1 MVYARGKP
9 GWTFRLGHLL
19 LGIAVIAGP
28 TAILMRGLAVR
39 RFERGARASERVF
52 RPIITYHDQV
62 AANYRREARESY
74 ELAVQR
80 SGGVEVRDF
89 YALAAARL
97 GLLVIS
103 RPTSPGDARE
113 WITAVSSVIRS
124 ICRDV
129 WSLARRERGSASVL
143 DNFRSL
149 VWSSRM
155 AAHHARLGEYY
166 SRLLAERRSEM
177 PALPA
182 TLRSERS
189 ALEAEL
195 RLKNGNPALMLLPAP
210 PPDLMPGTPR
220 SRHIA
225 PNQGGFDNGYSTSF

>member
-1 MVYARGKP
+1 MVHARGKP
-9 GWTFRLGHLL
+9 GLTFRLGHLL

-52 RPIITYHDQV
+52 RPIITYHDQI
-62 AANYRREARESY
+62 AANYRRKAQGSHKLVVERSG
-74 ELAVQR
+74 ELA
-80 SGGVEVRDF
+80 RDC
-89 YALAAARL
+89 ALGAARL
-97 GLLVIS
+97 GLLGIS
-103 RPTSPGDARE
+103 RPPRPGDARE
-113 WITAVSSVIRS
+113 WIAAVSSVIRS
-124 ICRDV
+124 LHTDL
-129 WSLARRERGSASVL
+129 SSFTRREQGSASGL
-143 DNFRSL
+143 DNLRSS
-149 VWSSRM
+149 VWLSRM
-155 AAHHARLGEYY
+155 AAHHARLAGYY
-166 SRLLAERRSEM
+166 SHLLAEHRSEM

-195 RLKNGNPALMLLPAP
+195 RLKNGNPALMLLPEP